1 MIRDDQDR
9 LLDEILAG
17 DELEQFRRAS
27 ENQMLNAV
35 RRSRRRR
42 RATRVIALCSLPLV
56 AALALV
62 MAHHGT
68 STRTTASNH
77 PQITPQATPISP
89 NKPAVQ
95 TINDEQLFALFP
107 DRPMALVGPPGHQ
120 QLVFL
125 DQSKPSPSGRQM

>member
-9 LLDEILAG
+9 LLNEILAG

-35 RRSRRRR
+35 KRSRRQR
-42 RATRVIALCSLPLV
+42 RATRIIALCSLPLL

-62 MAHHGT
+62 VTHHT
-68 STRTTASNH
+68 ASTRTASNH
-77 PQITPQATPISP
+77 PQTPPQTATVSQNPS
-89 NKPAVQ
+89 VQ
-95 TINDEQLFALFP
+95 TIDDEQLFALFP

-125 DQSKPSPSGRQM
+125 DQPKPPPSGRPM